1 MLSRSTIT
9 LGSRRSLVGLGAQ
22 SVAVDLDGDGV
33 ERGADGLPVA
43 VRLFRAGPNETSK
56 GVFVFDA
63 AAAASVM
70 AGAREDGV
78 DKMFD
83 LEHLSI
89 DDEAP
94 NYDPDARGW
103 YQLDVRNGELWAV
116 NITWTPDGVRR
127 LTEKTQRYISPTF
140 ARDDENRVTYLLNT
154 ALCAMPA
161 TFGTPALVAANRR
174 SKPMTLAQRLALIA
188 SLTALMAPARTAMV
202 KLAEGEGEAPSGKFA
217 AIQAAAV
224 KASEALA
231 ALESPGGVDEG
242 MAAIDAAKA
251 AVDAFIS
258 AVGAMAG
265 GAPASA
271 PEATSEDPAKTE
283 QMARDRAELQT
294 LRARESKRIEDARVE
309 KLAAEIVERRELVA
323 SLVRLGRET
332 PATAWADDTA
342 VTPRG
347 SLATMPLIELREKV
361 KAFAGAGGATVGGPK
376 PPTGSGVTAGDA
388 VIELSEFEV
397 ARVKAYADKR
407 AVDLKSAGL
416 SPREAGDVVARY
428 QGHREQQ
435 FRGAKTEEQT
445 KRLGSRIEQHHVL
458 LSREGILVKLASV
471 TPHDTLGPSSQRNL
485 EEFRMN
491 YNMAL
496 AAEPKVWAETL
507 GDMMPSGSMAKDT
520 FPINLSALRYRK
532 RTAQDAAAEKALN
545 FDISVTKEEFNAA
558 AQAELRRLNAGD
570 FAYVQWW
577 GNRAAQMARAR
588 VHLRNQLVTAILEA
602 GESGYW
608 GSSSEL
614 ATGIDGQPFF
624 SATHK
629 VHPRD
634 PSKKLRTSATW
645 SNLQA
650 SAKPL
655 TAGNL
660 TAEKQYAFQVA
671 DPAGYEFGFEYDTLL
686 VPSSL
691 NEVAKN
697 LITVQD
703 IILDPANQANSFGAT
718 RNPHFQSGMG
728 IVRAPDLAGT
738 DTTADWYE
746 ISRAALSSGL
756 VPWLI
761 SEDGAEDLRTWD
773 ETSDFCKDSGEIKVS
788 SHIYTNAVLMFPHG
802 IRKVSGA

>member
-1 MLSRSTIT
+1 MNRTASIVVLSP
-9 LGSRRSLVGLGAQ
+9 RRSLVGLSSQ
-22 SVAVDLDGDGV
+22 TIAVDGDAPPS
-33 ERGADGLPVA
+33 EF
-43 VRLFRAGPNETSK
+43 RLFRAGENETTK
-56 GVFVFDA
+56 GVFLFDDKA
-63 AAAASVM
+63 AALVMAASKER
-70 AGAREDGV
+70 GGV
-78 DKMFD
+78 DYPID
-83 LEHLSI
+83 LEHLSLEGT
-89 DDEAP
+89 DSRGF
-94 NYDPDARGW
+94 DPDARGW
-103 YQLDVRNGELWAV
+103 FALEVRNGELWAV
-116 NITWTPDGVRR
+116 NVRWTPDGTRR
-127 LTEKTQRYISPTF
+127 LSEKTQRYVSPAFTT
-140 ARDDENRVTYLLNT
+140 DEDNRVTEIVNV
-154 ALCAMPA
+154 ALVAMPA
-161 TFGTPALVAANRR
+161 THGTPALVAAGRR
-174 SKPMTLAQRLALIA
+174 HKPMTLAQRLALIA
-188 SLTALMAPARTAMV
+188 LLTSRMAPARTAMV

-251 AVDAFIS
+251 AVDEFIA

-265 GAPASA
+265 GAPPPAA
-271 PEATSEDPAKTE
+271 EVATSDDPEKTE
-283 QMARDRAELQT
+283 QMARDLAELRT
-294 LRARESKRIEDARVE
+294 LRAEKAREVETKKVE

-323 SLVRLGRET
+323 ALVRLGRET
-332 PATAWADDTA
+332 PATAWADEA
-342 VTPRG
+342 AITPKG
-347 SLATMPLIELREKV
+347 TLATMPLVELREKV
-361 KAFAGAGGATVGGPK
+361 KAFSGAPGSVTLSNVRPPSGRIEAGGG
-376 PPTGSGVTAGDA
+376 
-388 VIELSEFEV
+388 VIEMSEFEA
-397 ARVKAYADKR
+397 ARVKAYADRR
-407 AVDLKSAGL
+407 AVELKSAGL
-416 SPREAGDVVARY
+416 TPRETDEIVSRY
-428 QGHREQQ
+428 VGHREQQ
-435 FRGAKTEEQT
+435 FRGAKTDDQV
-445 KRLGSRIEQHHVL
+445 KRLGRAIEQHHVL
-458 LSREGILVKLASV
+458 LSRDGKLVKLASV

-491 YNMAL
+491 YNMTL
-496 AAEPKVWAETL
+496 AAEPKVWAEAL